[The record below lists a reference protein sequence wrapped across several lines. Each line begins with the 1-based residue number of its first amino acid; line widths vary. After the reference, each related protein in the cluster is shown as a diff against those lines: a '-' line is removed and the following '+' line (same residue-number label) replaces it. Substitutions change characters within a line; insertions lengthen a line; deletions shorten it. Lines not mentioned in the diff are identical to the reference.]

1 MNLIKNRPTFFIEIL
16 YLLIPIALVFS
27 IAISEFFLIIIVIFF
42 LTYTLK
48 HKNFFYY
55 KNKFFIFFILFCI
68 YLILVSLVK
77 NKEVPIS
84 VLFFFRF
91 GLFALSTWFLLDNNK
106 NLINLILISIFIS
119 YSIVMLD
126 ALFQYLYG
134 VNLFGAKY
142 DILVQARLSGF
153 FEDELILGSYL
164 SRLSPLIL
172 LQLGLFMNQNKNYVL
187 LKSIIIFIFLFMFS
201 SVIFAS
207 GERVSFVYFLL
218 SLIFFVIFS
227 KSLKTS
233 LIVILTCVIGFFF
246 ISSNDESRLIKTTV
260 LQIQGSFYSSET
272 QKFKLKDFNKI
283 PVQHLHHWK
292 TTILMAKENIF
303 FGVGPR
309 MFRVECK
316 NPKYSVPNGCAT
328 HPHSIYFQ
336 LLGEAGFVGFIFLIF
351 FLFYILKNIIINQKK
366 DNSFSLNNKTTLASF
381 SLCCLLLHFFPGLPN
396 GNFFNN
402 WLNII
407 TFLPMGIFLY
417 SNYSKPSHD

>member
-1 MNLIKNRPTFFIEIL
+1 M
-16 YLLIPIALVFS
+16 LIPIALVFS
-27 IAISEFFLIIIVIFF
+27 IAISELFLIIIVIFF
-42 LTYTLK
+42 LIHTIK
-48 HKNFFYY
+48 HKIFFYY
-55 KNKFFIFFILFCI
+55 KNKLFLFFIFFCI
-68 YLILVSLVK
+68 YLILVSLIK
-77 NKEVPIS
+77 NGEVPRS

-106 NLINLILISIFIS
+106 NLINSILISIFIS
-119 YSIVMLD
+119 YSVVMAD
-126 ALFQYLYG
+126 AIFQYLYG
-134 VNLFGAKY
+134 TNIFGANY
-142 DILVQARLSGF
+142 DILVQSRLSGF

-164 SRLSPLIL
+164 SRLSPLIF
-172 LQLGLFMNQNKNYVL
+172 LQLGLFINKNKTHDV
-187 LKSIIIFIFLFMFS
+187 LKSIMMFLFLFMFS

-207 GERVSFVYFLL
+207 GERVSFVYFFI

-227 KSLKTS
+227 KSIKKS
-233 LIVILTCVIGFFF
+233 LIVIITCAIGFLF

-260 LQIQGSFYSSET
+260 LQIQGSFINSDTE
-272 QKFKLKDFNKI
+272 KFKLKNFNQI

-336 LLGEAGFVGFIFLIF
+336 LLGEAGTVGFICILF
-351 FLFYILKNIIINQKK
+351 FFFYILKNIIVNFKK
-366 DNSFSLNNKTTLASF
+366 DNSFLLKNKTIIASF

-402 WLNII
+402 WLNIL

-417 SNYSKPSHD
+417 SSHSKPSHD

>member
-48 HKNFFYY
+48 YKNFFYY

-68 YLILVSLVK
+68 YLILVSLIK

-164 SRLSPLIL
+164 ARLSPLIL
-172 LQLGLFMNQNKNYVL
+172 LQLGLFMSEIKTNTSLRYFMVCV
-187 LKSIIIFIFLFMFS
+187 FLFFFS

-207 GERVSFVYFLL
+207 GERVSFIYFLI
-218 SLIFFVIFS
+218 SSIFFLFFL
-227 KSLKTS
+227 KSIKKSFL
-233 LIVILTCVIGFFF
+233 VILTCAIAFLL
-246 ISSNDESRLIKTTV
+246 INSNSESRLIKTTV
-260 LQIQGSFYSSET
+260 LQIQGSFTNSDRE
-272 QKFKLKDFNKI
+272 KFELKEFNQI
-283 PVQHLHHWK
+283 PIPHLHHWK
-292 TTILMAKENIF
+292 ATILMAKENIF

-316 NPKYSVPNGCAT
+316 NPKYAVPNGCAT

-336 LLGEAGFVGFIFLIF
+336 LLGETGIIGFISIF
-351 FLFYILKNIIINQKK
+351 SFFFYILIKIINNFRKN
-366 DNSFSLNNKTTLASF
+366 NSFKLKNKTTLASF
-381 SLCCLLLHFFPGLPN
+381 SLCCLFLHFFPALPN

-407 TFLPMGIFLY
+407 TFIPMGIFLY
-417 SNYSKPSHD
+417 SNHSNSRHD